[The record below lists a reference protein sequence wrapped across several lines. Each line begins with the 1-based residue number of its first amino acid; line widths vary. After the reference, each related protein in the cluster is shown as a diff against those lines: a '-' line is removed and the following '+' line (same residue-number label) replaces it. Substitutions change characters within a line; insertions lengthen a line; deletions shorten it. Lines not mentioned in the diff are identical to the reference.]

1 MKTSQLQ
8 DSPTTALQVP
18 PAAPKLSPG
27 ASKEN
32 RLRLTQHTSMQAHSG
47 LIRDVEQLG
56 GTVTNPGVRWEQAVG
71 SEAGHRAN
79 GIGTPGRGH

>member
-1 MKTSQLQ
+1 MCSSDPQ
-8 DSPTTALQVP
+8 
-18 PAAPKLSPG
+18 KLPFPQFPS

-32 RLRLTQHTSMQAHSG
+32 LLRLTQHASMQAHSG
-47 LIRDVEQLG
+47 LIRDLEQLG
-56 GTVTNPGVRWEQAVG
+56 GTVTSPGVSWEEAVE